1 MSAALLSR
9 ATKGDF
15 GAFLASQHTQNLRVS
30 AGTISAA
37 PPTRSPGTLD
47 GHGHGGGVCVC
58 VCGCP
63 RPLHRWLQVQRHAWL
78 ITKGLQSSGRHL
90 RPFLPRAGGG
100 AGAGRG
106 GGREQARRWAVVLKR
121 VSRRGNEPLS
131 AGLFFSVVRTSAV
144 RIYPFCVLLLR
155 KCVFFSQKFSCFVS
169 SGCFYVFFNTLVYT
183 GNHFRAAA
191 QGWNQAFMSF

>member
-1 MSAALLSR
+1 MHKICGCQRAPSALPP
-9 ATKGDF
+9 
-15 GAFLASQHTQNLRVS
+15 QP
-30 AGTISAA
+30 A
-37 PPTRSPGTLD
+37 PLEPWTVT
-47 GHGHGGGVCVC
+47 VTEAVC

-78 ITKGLQSSGRHL
+78 ITKGLQSSGRHS

-131 AGLFFSVVRTSAV
+131 AGLFFSVVRTSAL
-144 RIYPFCVLLLR
+144 RIYPCCVLLL
-155 KCVFFSQKFSCFVS
+155 QKFFFPKSFPVSCHQVVS
-169 SGCFYVFFNTLVYT
+169 TCFSTP
-183 GNHFRAAA
+183 
-191 QGWNQAFMSF
+191 SFIREIISELLLKAGTRPL